1 MLFRSP
7 VARNIKYRHAVHCY
21 LADPEYG
28 IRLARALDLDMDLV
42 KELAKLPNNEL
53 NLRTLSEDM

>member
-1 MLFRSP
+1 MGDFLLCSRRAEDLSG
-7 VARNIKYRHAVHCY
+7 
-21 LADPEYG
+21 E
-28 IRLARALDLDMDLV
+28 RLARALDLDMDLV